1 MVVAEESHPDK
12 MSLACG
18 YPEISAWSLR
28 KKRATVSGRGRVR
41 RRVTEEKGNR
51 VGRGWKTIDKDI

>member
-1 MVVAEESHPDK
+1 
-12 MSLACG
+12 MSG
-18 YPEISAWSLR
+18 GGG
-28 KKRATVSGRGRVR
+28 VG